1 MQIEKKKAFDDVI
14 IETVDIVLIDIFG
27 GAGANIIKQQL
38 KARYL
43 LDFNVNPL
51 NKQRFNIGII
61 DLLGSGGDMVL
72 RTIIQYMSEDLGLDL
87 GIREQDFIEQ
97 LIYLER
103 EYNAS

>member
-38 KARYL
+38 KARYH

-51 NKQRFNIGII
+51 NKQHFNIGII

-72 RTIIQYMSEDLGLDL
+72 STIIQYISEDLGLDP
-87 GIREQDFIEQ
+87 GIREQNFIVQ
-97 LIYLER
+97 LINLER